1 MKLYHR
7 ETGERLEIS
16 FRTLEDR
23 DTDGV
28 IACIRD
34 EYGDTY
40 FKRDFYNPKFIW
52 DEHREGIITF
62 LVAVTDLEEVAGIMI
77 LKKFFPYESMIE
89 IATQIFKK
97 KYRGYGLAEHMFDYG
112 MKLLQEMPC
121 SAVYSL
127 PVTFHGISQRL
138 LRMRG
143 LIGCG
148 FIFSVF
154 DMEKIQQ
161 SYGKRRNLKHSQ
173 GIQILAKDKTDA
185 GTLYIPQ
192 EQRGFTGWLYKK
204 LGVSFRLAAAGY
216 GAGNGSDNAG
226 DEDGR
231 CRSGYAEDEDGRCGS
246 GYAGDEAGSC
256 VHGYVENQDV
266 SCQVM
271 KTIDWVQS
279 SAAITIYKTGDGLK
293 VYLESIL
300 EEYGSLPRFTLNVFL
315 NVNDPGAVAA
325 YYLLKEKGFFF
336 AGYKPLCS
344 ENEYMVMHNPLDVPI
359 IFKDYVLTEEFQDL
373 IQYMEVFY
381 EERQQ
386 RRGMGGR
393 HDEDEA

>member
-40 FKRDFYNPKFIW
+40 FKRDFYNPKFIRE
-52 DEHREGIITF
+52 EHREGIITF
-62 LVAVTDLEEVAGIMI
+62 LVAVTDLDEVAGIMI
-77 LKKFFPYESMIE
+77 LKKFYPYESMIE

-112 MKLLQEMPC
+112 MKILQEMPC

-204 LGVSFRLAAAGY
+204 LGVRFRLADAEGDAGY
-216 GAGNGSDNAG
+216 GDGSSGSGNAGN
-226 DEDGR
+226 R
-231 CRSGYAEDEDGRCGS
+231 
-246 GYAGDEAGSC
+246 AGSC
-256 VHGYVENQDV
+256 EPGYVENQDV

-344 ENEYMVMHNPLDVPI
+344 ENEYMVMHNPLEVPI

-386 RRGMGGR
+386 RRGMGGM

>member
-40 FKRDFYNPKFIW
+40 FKRDFYNPKFIRE
-52 DEHREGIITF
+52 EHREGIITF
-62 LVAVTDLEEVAGIMI
+62 LVAVTDLDEVAGIMI
-77 LKKFFPYESMIE
+77 LKKFYPYESMIE

-204 LGVSFRLAAAGY
+204 LGVRFRLADAEGDAGY
-216 GAGNGSDNAG
+216 GDGSSGSGNAGN
-226 DEDGR
+226 R
-231 CRSGYAEDEDGRCGS
+231 
-246 GYAGDEAGSC
+246 AGSC
-256 VHGYVENQDV
+256 EPGYVENQDV

-293 VYLESIL
+293 AYLESVL

-344 ENEYMVMHNPLDVPI
+344 ENEYMVMHNPLEVPI
-359 IFKDYVLTEEFQDL
+359 IFKDYVLTEEFRDL

>member
-204 LGVSFRLAAAGY
+204 LGVRFRLADAEGDAGY
-216 GAGNGSDNAG
+216 GDGSSGSGNAGN
-226 DEDGR
+226 R
-231 CRSGYAEDEDGRCGS
+231 
-246 GYAGDEAGSC
+246 AGSC
-256 VHGYVENQDV
+256 EPGYVENQDV

-293 VYLESIL
+293 AYLESVL

-344 ENEYMVMHNPLDVPI
+344 ENEYMVMHNPLEVLI
-359 IFKDYVLTEEFQDL
+359 IFKDYVLTEEFRDL

>member
-40 FKRDFYNPKFIW
+40 FKRDFYNPKFIRE
-52 DEHREGIITF
+52 EHREGIITF
-62 LVAVTDLEEVAGIMI
+62 LVAVTDLDEVAGIMI
-77 LKKFFPYESMIE
+77 LKKFYPYESMIE

-173 GIQILAKDKTDA
+173 GIQILAKDKTHA
-185 GTLYIPQ
+185 RTLYIPQ

-204 LGVSFRLAAAGY
+204 LGVRFRLADAEGDAGY
-216 GAGNGSDNAG
+216 GDGSSGSGNAGN
-226 DEDGR
+226 R
-231 CRSGYAEDEDGRCGS
+231 
-246 GYAGDEAGSC
+246 AGSC
-256 VHGYVENQDV
+256 EPGYVENQDV

-293 VYLESIL
+293 AYLESVL

-359 IFKDYVLTEEFQDL
+359 IFKDYVLTEEFRDL

>member
-40 FKRDFYNPKFIW
+40 FKRDFYNPKFIRE
-52 DEHREGIITF
+52 EHREGIITF
-62 LVAVTDLEEVAGIMI
+62 LVAVTDLDEVAGIMI
-77 LKKFFPYESMIE
+77 LKKFYPYESMIE

-204 LGVSFRLAAAGY
+204 LGVRFRLADAEGDVGY
-216 GAGNGSDNAG
+216 GDGSSGSGNAGN
-226 DEDGR
+226 R
-231 CRSGYAEDEDGRCGS
+231 
-246 GYAGDEAGSC
+246 AGSC
-256 VHGYVENQDV
+256 EPGYVENQDI

-293 VYLESIL
+293 AYLESVL

-344 ENEYMVMHNPLDVPI
+344 ENEYMVMHNPLEVPI
-359 IFKDYVLTEEFQDL
+359 IFKDYVLTEEFRDL

>member
-40 FKRDFYNPKFIW
+40 FKRDFYNPKFIRE
-52 DEHREGIITF
+52 EHREGIITF
-62 LVAVTDLEEVAGIMI
+62 LVAVTDLDEVAGIMI
-77 LKKFFPYESMIE
+77 LKKFYPYESMIE

-204 LGVSFRLAAAGY
+204 LGVRFRLADAEGDAGY
-216 GAGNGSDNAG
+216 GDGSSGSGNAGN
-226 DEDGR
+226 R
-231 CRSGYAEDEDGRCGS
+231 
-246 GYAGDEAGSC
+246 AGSC
-256 VHGYVENQDV
+256 EPGYVENQDV

-293 VYLESIL
+293 VYLESVL

-344 ENEYMVMHNPLDVPI
+344 ENEYMVMHNPLEVPI
-359 IFKDYVLTEEFQDL
+359 IFKDYVLTEEFRDL

>member
-40 FKRDFYNPKFIW
+40 FKRDFYNPKFIRE
-52 DEHREGIITF
+52 EHREGIITF
-62 LVAVTDLEEVAGIMI
+62 LVAVTDLDEVAGLMI
-77 LKKFFPYESMIE
+77 LKKFYPYESMIE

-204 LGVSFRLAAAGY
+204 LGVRFRLADAGY
-216 GAGNGSDNAG
+216 GAGSSGSGNAG
-226 DEDGR
+226 NR
-231 CRSGYAEDEDGRCGS
+231 
-246 GYAGDEAGSC
+246 AGSC
-256 VHGYVENQDV
+256 EPGYVENQDI

-293 VYLESIL
+293 AYLESVL

-344 ENEYMVMHNPLDVPI
+344 ENEYMVMHNPLEVPI
-359 IFKDYVLTEEFQDL
+359 IFKDYVLTEEFRDL

>member
-1 MKLYHR
+1 MKLFHR

-40 FKRDFYNPKFIW
+40 FKRDFYNPKFIRE
-52 DEHREGIITF
+52 EHREGIITF
-62 LVAVTDLEEVAGIMI
+62 LVAVTDLDEVAGIMI
-77 LKKFFPYESMIE
+77 LKKFYPYESMIE

-204 LGVSFRLAAAGY
+204 LGVRFRLADAEGDAGY
-216 GAGNGSDNAG
+216 GAGSSGSGNAG
-226 DEDGR
+226 NR
-231 CRSGYAEDEDGRCGS
+231 
-246 GYAGDEAGSC
+246 AGSC
-256 VHGYVENQDV
+256 VHGYKENQDV

-293 VYLESIL
+293 AYLESVL

-344 ENEYMVMHNPLDVPI
+344 ENEYMVMNNPLEVPI
-359 IFKDYVLTEEFQDL
+359 IFKDYVLTEEFRDL